1 MLICYDISDQN
12 RRTRIF
18 KILKDYGNNV
28 QFSIFECSIDQ
39 KTYSELEN
47 KLKTEINSQ
56 DDSIKIYFFCS
67 SCESKIKN
75 LGKTNEDFST
85 GAIII

>member
-1 MLICYDISDQN
+1 M
-12 RRTRIF
+12 
-18 KILKDYGNNV
+18 
-28 QFSIFECSIDQ
+28 
-39 KTYSELEN
+39 TYSELEN